1 MKVRERSCGSDSKQR
16 KTATKSKLWT
26 AHFACLADRFCF
38 KTPTSV
44 GKQRRFKAGLGLKKI
59 KLDLE
64 DNENTVKEKIT
75 SDALDSQGEPE
86 GFPTLRTCGS
96 FDLMQCSPNFRDL
109 T

>member
-1 MKVRERSCGSDSKQR
+1 MKARERSCGSDSKQR

-64 DNENTVKEKIT
+64 DNENIVKEKIT

-86 GFPTLRTCGS
+86 GFPTLRKRGS
-96 FDLMQCSPNFRDL
+96 FELMQCSPNFRDL